1 MLRRS
6 GSTGNLVVSESGQH
20 NLHHHLTL
28 LSLRLDAASCT
39 TTNHHERHHHTN
51 NKDDLSDLS
60 LDSGVN
66 LYFSP
71 SSSPTSP
78 PENNNNTLSKDDFV
92 PKMAGKLAA
101 SNGSDAASSCEEDY
115 SEVDDELTNS
125 REDLDFSN
133 LDDENLNN
141 CFISYQFDDYP
152 DSVFLVS
159 EDQVDLG
166 RSRLRRSS
174 VLNPDEV
181 YVLKQFNTTEDV
193 CDKQGNNV
201 KRSKSIKSRFW

>member
-6 GSTGNLVVSESGQH
+6 GSTGNLVVSEPGH
-20 NLHHHLTL
+20 NSNPHHHLTL
-28 LSLRLDAASCT
+28 LTLRLDTASCT
-39 TTNHHERHHHTN
+39 TTNHHERHHHT

-71 SSSPTSP
+71 SASPTSP
-78 PENNNNTLSKDDFV
+78 PENNNTISKDDFV
-92 PKMAGKLAA
+92 PKMVGKLAA
-101 SNGSDAASSCEEDY
+101 SNGSDAASSCEEDL

-125 REDLDFSN
+125 SEELDFSN

-141 CFISYQFDDYP
+141 CFVSYQFDDYP

-159 EDQVDLG
+159 EDQLDLG

-181 YVLKQFNTTEDV
+181 YVLKQFNKTEDI
-193 CDKQGNNV
+193 CDKEGNNV
-201 KRSKSIKSRFW
+201 KRSKSIKSRI